1 MNALIAI
8 FSILV
13 FIAGLWCYGLA
24 FQMPTDT
31 LSLLVFILGVLL
43 NTLAFFIPWQIVG
56 HGRK

>member
-13 FIAGLWCYGLA
+13 FAAGLWCYGLA